1 MVIEVISLCECG
13 CGLPAPIAKRTRF
26 DRGQVKGLPLRFIN
40 GHNSRL
46 IPSEEQKRRSLLK
59 DPDKLRYTGKRSN
72 YVKLNQ
78 RHMHRV
84 VVERHIGRKLESFE
98 IVHHRDEDKWNNDIT
113 NLEIMTQAEHA
124 ALHSR
129 QRRQGQ

>member
-1 MVIEVISLCECG
+1 MLDENPQLCECG
-13 CGLPAPIAKRTRF
+13 CGLPAPIAKRTRSS
-26 DRGQVKGLPLRFIN
+26 RGQVKGLPLRFIN
-40 GHNSRL
+40 GHNIRL
-46 IPSEEQKRRSLLK
+46 VSSEEQSRRSRCK
-59 DPDKLRYTGKRSN
+59 DPNKLRYTGRRDN

-84 VVERHIGRKLESFE
+84 VVERHIGRRLESFE
-98 IVHHRDEDKWNNDIT
+98 IVHHIDGDKWNNDIN

-124 ALHSR
+124 ALHLR